1 MKRFLSCFLVLTLIA
16 ALLTGCGGGKGN
28 DGNGSNGDNSNS
40 SQIDNGNS
48 NNSNNSN
55 SSDNSS
61 GSSNSDSNAGSGEK
75 SAASNGESVVLK
87 YYFLTASGAMSDLP
101 MIQEKINEY
110 IEPLIGATVDMT
122 IINVGSYADQVGLM
136 VRTGEPVDLVFG
148 FQSEMLSYVAQSA
161 IRPLDDL
168 LEEYGQGIIDAVG
181 RDVLDSCKQQG
192 ALYSIPTLKDMA
204 TGRVFL
210 YNQAVADELGLD
222 FSNVK
227 TEKDLTEIFKM
238 VKEKTEL
245 VPFAGAG
252 GGNKIWE
259 NWSWDTLGDHLGVLM
274 DGGAEPVVVN
284 LFETDYY
291 KELATM
297 TREWYLN
304 NYLISDYA
312 TSEDTWSARMISKTC
327 FGAINANKPGGLV
340 EIENTVGYDLG
351 QVEILEEFA
360 MTGNVLNTNWMI
372 PTGSE
377 HPEKAMQF
385 LNLMY
390 SDPYVSS
397 LLINGIEDVHYTT
410 DADGFITRTPDS
422 GYVNSHPWAQG
433 NQFISKVYAGNDAD
447 VWEQQREYNE
457 NAKKSVAYGFIFD
470 NSNVTDEI
478 TACNNVLAKY
488 RASIECGSVDPEVAL
503 PEFNA
508 ELKTAGIDTIIAEK
522 QAQLNAWLADK

>member
-1 MKRFLSCFLVLTLIA
+1 MKRFFSSVLVLTLSA
-16 ALLTGCGGGKGN
+16 ALLTGCGG
-28 DGNGSNGDNSNS
+28 NGGDNTK
-40 SQIDNGNS
+40 G
-48 NNSNNSN
+48 
-55 SSDNSS
+55 S
-61 GSSNSDSNAGSGEK
+61 GGSTGSNSDSVENNGSG
-75 SAASNGESVVLK
+75 AGEDSVVLK
-87 YYFLTASGAMSDLP
+87 YYFLTASGATSDLP
-101 MIQEKINEY
+101 LIEEKLNEY
-110 IEPLIGATVDMT
+110 IEPIIGATVDMT
-122 IINVGSYADQVGLM
+122 LINVGSYADQVGLM

-148 FQSEMLSYVAQSA
+148 FQAEMLSYVSPGAVM
-161 IRPLDDL
+161 PLDDL
-168 LEEYGQGIIDAVG
+168 LAEYGQGIIDAVG
-181 RDVLDSCKQQG
+181 QDVLDSCKQQG
-192 ALYSIPTLKDMA
+192 VLYSIPTLKDMA
-204 TGRVFL
+204 AGRVFI
-210 YNQAVADELGLD
+210 YNQEVADELGLD

-227 TEKDLTEIFKM
+227 SEKDLTEIFEI
-238 VKEKTEL
+238 VKEKTDL

-259 NWSWDTLGDHLGVLM
+259 NWSWDTLGDQLGVLM

-291 KELATM
+291 KELVTM
-297 TREWYLN
+297 TRDWYLN
-304 NYLISDYA
+304 GYLISDYA
-312 TSEDTWSARMISKTC
+312 TSEDTWSARMINKTS

-397 LLINGIEDVHYTT
+397 LLINGIEGVHYTT
-410 DADGFITRTPDS
+410 DEDGFITTVPDS
-422 GYVNSHPWAQG
+422 GYINSHPWAQG

-447 VWEQQREYNE
+447 VWEQQEEYNK

-470 NSNVTDEI
+470 SSNVTNEI
-478 TACNNVLAKY
+478 TACNNVVAKY
-488 RASIECGSVDPEVAL
+488 RASLECGAVDPEVAL

-522 QAQLNAWLADK
+522 QRQLDEWLENNGASN

>member
-1 MKRFLSCFLVLTLIA
+1 MKKFLSCMLVISMSA
-16 ALLTGCGGGKGN
+16 ALVAGCGGNSGN
-28 DGNGSNGDNSNS
+28 GDGNSGGTD
-40 SQIDNGNS
+40 
-48 NNSNNSN
+48 
-55 SSDNSS
+55 SS
-61 GSSNSDSNAGSGEK
+61 GSTDSSAVTDNGGASAGEADAG
-75 SAASNGESVVLK
+75 ADTDNGESVELK
-87 YYFLTASGAMSDLP
+87 YYFLTASGSMSDLP
-101 MIQEKINEY
+101 MIEEALNEY

-148 FQSEMLSYVAQSA
+148 FQAEMLSYVSQSA
-161 IRPLDDL
+161 VLPLDDL
-168 LEEYGQGIIDAVG
+168 LEEYGQGIIEAVG

-192 ALYSIPTLKDMA
+192 VLYSIPTLKDMA
-204 TGRVFL
+204 AGRVFL

-227 TEKDLTEIFKM
+227 SEQDLTEIFAI
-238 VKEKTEL
+238 VKEKTDL

-252 GGNKIWE
+252 GANKIWE
-259 NWSWDTLGDHLGVLM
+259 NWSWDTLGDSLGVLM
-274 DGGAEPVVVN
+274 DGGAEPTVVN

-291 KELATM
+291 KELAM
-297 TREWYLN
+297 LSREWYLN
-304 NYLISDYA
+304 GYLISDYA
-312 TSEDTWSARMISKTC
+312 TSEDTWSARMINKTS

-340 EIENTVGYDLG
+340 EIQNTVGYELG

-397 LLINGIEDVHYTT
+397 LLINGIEGVHYTT
-410 DADGFITRTPDS
+410 DEDGFITSTPDS
-422 GYVNSHPWAQG
+422 GYINSHPWAQG

-447 VWEQQREYNE
+447 VWDQQREYNE
-457 NAKKSVAYGFIFD
+457 NARKSVAFGFVFD

-478 TACNNVLAKY
+478 TACNNVVAKY

-508 ELKTAGIDTIIAEK
+508 ELKSAGIDTIIAEK
-522 QAQLNAWLADK
+522 QAQLDAWLAQNEQ

>member
-1 MKRFLSCFLVLTLIA
+1 MKRFFSSVLVLTLSA
-16 ALLTGCGGGKGN
+16 ALLTGCGG
-28 DGNGSNGDNSNS
+28 NGGDNTK
-40 SQIDNGNS
+40 G
-48 NNSNNSN
+48 
-55 SSDNSS
+55 S
-61 GSSNSDSNAGSGEK
+61 GGSTGSNSDSVENNGSG
-75 SAASNGESVVLK
+75 AGEDSVVLK
-87 YYFLTASGAMSDLP
+87 YYFLTASGATSDLP
-101 MIQEKINEY
+101 LIEEKLNEY
-110 IEPLIGATVDMT
+110 IEPIIGATVDMT
-122 IINVGSYADQVGLM
+122 LINVGSYADQVGLM

-148 FQSEMLSYVAQSA
+148 FQAEMLSYVSQGAVM
-161 IRPLDDL
+161 PLDDL
-168 LEEYGQGIIDAVG
+168 LAEYGQGIIDAVG
-181 RDVLDSCKQQG
+181 QDVLDSCKQQG
-192 ALYSIPTLKDMA
+192 VLYSIPTLKDMA
-204 TGRVFL
+204 AGRVFI
-210 YNQAVADELGLD
+210 YNQEVADELGLD

-227 TEKDLTEIFKM
+227 SEKDLTEIFEI
-238 VKEKTEL
+238 VKEKTDL

-259 NWSWDTLGDHLGVLM
+259 NWSWDTLGDQLGVLM

-291 KELATM
+291 KELVTM
-297 TREWYLN
+297 TRDWYLN
-304 NYLISDYA
+304 GYLISDYA
-312 TSEDTWSARMISKTC
+312 TSEDTWSARMINKTS

-397 LLINGIEDVHYTT
+397 LLINGIEGVHYTT
-410 DADGFITRTPDS
+410 DEDGFITTVPDS
-422 GYVNSHPWAQG
+422 GYINSHPWAQG

-447 VWEQQREYNE
+447 VWEQQEEYNK

-470 NSNVTDEI
+470 SSNVTNEI
-478 TACNNVLAKY
+478 TACNNVVAKY
-488 RASIECGSVDPEVAL
+488 RASLECGAVDPEVAL

-522 QAQLNAWLADK
+522 QRQLDEWLENNGASN

>member
-1 MKRFLSCFLVLTLIA
+1 MKRFFSSVLVLTLSA
-16 ALLTGCGGGKGN
+16 ALLTGCGG
-28 DGNGSNGDNSNS
+28 NGGDNTK
-40 SQIDNGNS
+40 G
-48 NNSNNSN
+48 
-55 SSDNSS
+55 S
-61 GSSNSDSNAGSGEK
+61 GGSTGSNSDSVENNGNGAGED
-75 SAASNGESVVLK
+75 SVVLK
-87 YYFLTASGAMSDLP
+87 YYFLTASGATSDLP
-101 MIQEKINEY
+101 LIEEKLNEY
-110 IEPLIGATVDMT
+110 IEPIIGATVDMT
-122 IINVGSYADQVGLM
+122 LINVGSYADQVGLM

-148 FQSEMLSYVAQSA
+148 FQAEMLSYVSQGAVM
-161 IRPLDDL
+161 PLDDL
-168 LEEYGQGIIDAVG
+168 LAEYGQGIIDAVG
-181 RDVLDSCKQQG
+181 QDVLDSCKQQG
-192 ALYSIPTLKDMA
+192 VLYSIPTLKDMA
-204 TGRVFL
+204 AGRVFI
-210 YNQAVADELGLD
+210 YNQEVADELGLD

-227 TEKDLTEIFKM
+227 SEKDLTEIFEI
-238 VKEKTEL
+238 VKEKTDL

-259 NWSWDTLGDHLGVLM
+259 NWSWDTLCDQLGVLM

-291 KELATM
+291 KELVTM
-297 TREWYLN
+297 TRDWYLN
-304 NYLISDYA
+304 GYLISDYA
-312 TSEDTWSARMISKTC
+312 TSEDTWSARMINKTS

-385 LNLMY
+385 LDLMY

-397 LLINGIEDVHYTT
+397 LLINGIEGVHYTT
-410 DADGFITRTPDS
+410 DEDGFITTVPDS
-422 GYVNSHPWAQG
+422 GYINSHPWAQG

-447 VWEQQREYNE
+447 VWEQQEEYNK

-470 NSNVTDEI
+470 SSNVTNEI
-478 TACNNVLAKY
+478 TACNNVVAKY
-488 RASIECGSVDPEVAL
+488 RASLECGAVDPEVAL

-522 QAQLNAWLADK
+522 QRQLDEWLENNGASN

>member
-1 MKRFLSCFLVLTLIA
+1 MKRFFSSVLVLTLSA
-16 ALLTGCGGGKGN
+16 ALLTGCGG
-28 DGNGSNGDNSNS
+28 NGGDNTK
-40 SQIDNGNS
+40 G
-48 NNSNNSN
+48 
-55 SSDNSS
+55 S
-61 GSSNSDSNAGSGEK
+61 GGSTGSNSDSVENNGSG
-75 SAASNGESVVLK
+75 AGEDSVVLK
-87 YYFLTASGAMSDLP
+87 YYFLTASGATSDLP
-101 MIQEKINEY
+101 LIEEKLNEY
-110 IEPLIGATVDMT
+110 IEPIIGATVDMT
-122 IINVGSYADQVGLM
+122 LINVGSYADQVGLM

-148 FQSEMLSYVAQSA
+148 FQAEMLSYVSQGAVM
-161 IRPLDDL
+161 PLDDL
-168 LEEYGQGIIDAVG
+168 LAEYGQGIIDAVG
-181 RDVLDSCKQQG
+181 QDVLDSCKQQG
-192 ALYSIPTLKDMA
+192 VLYSIPTLKDMA
-204 TGRVFL
+204 AGRVFI
-210 YNQAVADELGLD
+210 YNQEVADELGLD

-227 TEKDLTEIFKM
+227 SEKDLTEIFEI
-238 VKEKTEL
+238 VKEKTDL

-259 NWSWDTLGDHLGVLM
+259 NWSWDTLGDQLGVLM

-291 KELATM
+291 KELVTM
-297 TREWYLN
+297 TRDWYLN
-304 NYLISDYA
+304 GYLISDYA
-312 TSEDTWSARMISKTC
+312 TSEDTWSARMINKTS

-385 LNLMY
+385 LDLMY

-397 LLINGIEDVHYTT
+397 LLINGIEGVHYTA
-410 DADGFITRTPDS
+410 DEDGFITTVPDS
-422 GYVNSHPWAQG
+422 GYINSHPWAQG

-447 VWEQQREYNE
+447 VWEQQEEYNK

-470 NSNVTDEI
+470 SSNVTNEI
-478 TACNNVLAKY
+478 TACNNVVAKY
-488 RASIECGSVDPEVAL
+488 RASLECGAVDPEVAV

-522 QAQLNAWLADK
+522 QRQLDEWLENNGASN

>member
-1 MKRFLSCFLVLTLIA
+1 MKRFFSSVLVLTLSA
-16 ALLTGCGGGKGN
+16 ALLTGCGG
-28 DGNGSNGDNSNS
+28 NGGDNTK
-40 SQIDNGNS
+40 G
-48 NNSNNSN
+48 
-55 SSDNSS
+55 S
-61 GSSNSDSNAGSGEK
+61 GGSTGSNSDSVENNGNGAGED
-75 SAASNGESVVLK
+75 SVVLK
-87 YYFLTASGAMSDLP
+87 YYFLTASGATSDLP
-101 MIQEKINEY
+101 LIEEKLNEY
-110 IEPLIGATVDMT
+110 IEPIIGATVDMT
-122 IINVGSYADQVGLM
+122 LINVGSYADQVGLM

-148 FQSEMLSYVAQSA
+148 FQAEMLSYVSQGAV
-161 IRPLDDL
+161 IPLDDL
-168 LEEYGQGIIDAVG
+168 LAEYGQGIIDAVG
-181 RDVLDSCKQQG
+181 QDVLDSCKQQG
-192 ALYSIPTLKDMA
+192 VLYSIPTLKDMA
-204 TGRVFL
+204 AGRVFI
-210 YNQAVADELGLD
+210 YNQEVADELGLD

-227 TEKDLTEIFKM
+227 SEKDLTEIFEI
-238 VKEKTEL
+238 VKEKTDL

-259 NWSWDTLGDHLGVLM
+259 NWSWDTLGDQLGVLM

-291 KELATM
+291 KELVTM

-304 NYLISDYA
+304 GYLISDYA
-312 TSEDTWSARMISKTC
+312 TSEDTWSARMINKTS

-397 LLINGIEDVHYTT
+397 LLINGIEGVHYTT
-410 DADGFITRTPDS
+410 DEDGFITTVPDS
-422 GYVNSHPWAQG
+422 GYINSHPWAQG

-447 VWEQQREYNE
+447 VWEQQEEYNK

-470 NSNVTDEI
+470 SSNVTNEI
-478 TACNNVLAKY
+478 TACNNVVAKY
-488 RASIECGSVDPEVAL
+488 RASLECGAVDPEVAL

-522 QAQLNAWLADK
+522 QRQLDEWLENNGASN

>member
-1 MKRFLSCFLVLTLIA
+1 MKRFFSSVLVLTLSA
-16 ALLTGCGGGKGN
+16 ALLTGCGG
-28 DGNGSNGDNSNS
+28 NGGDNTK
-40 SQIDNGNS
+40 G
-48 NNSNNSN
+48 
-55 SSDNSS
+55 S
-61 GSSNSDSNAGSGEK
+61 GGSTGSNSDSVENNGSG
-75 SAASNGESVVLK
+75 AGEDSVVLK
-87 YYFLTASGAMSDLP
+87 YYFLTASGATSDLP
-101 MIQEKINEY
+101 LIEEKLNEY
-110 IEPLIGATVDMT
+110 IEPIIGATVDMT
-122 IINVGSYADQVGLM
+122 LINVGSYADQVGLM

-148 FQSEMLSYVAQSA
+148 FQAEMLSYVSQGAVM
-161 IRPLDDL
+161 PLDDL
-168 LEEYGQGIIDAVG
+168 LAEYGQGIIDAVG
-181 RDVLDSCKQQG
+181 QDVLDSCKQQG
-192 ALYSIPTLKDMA
+192 VLYSIPTLKDMA
-204 TGRVFL
+204 AGRVFI
-210 YNQAVADELGLD
+210 YNQEVADELGID

-227 TEKDLTEIFKM
+227 SEKDLTEIFET
-238 VKEKTEL
+238 VKEKTDL

-259 NWSWDTLGDHLGVLM
+259 NWSWDTLGDQLGVLM

-291 KELATM
+291 KELVTM

-304 NYLISDYA
+304 GYLISDYA
-312 TSEDTWSARMISKTC
+312 TSEDTWSARMINKTS

-397 LLINGIEDVHYTT
+397 LLINGIEGVHYTA
-410 DADGFITRTPDS
+410 DEDGFITTVPDS
-422 GYVNSHPWAQG
+422 GYINSHPWAQG

-447 VWEQQREYNE
+447 VWEQQEEYNK

-470 NSNVTDEI
+470 SSNVTNEI
-478 TACNNVLAKY
+478 TACNNVVAKY
-488 RASIECGSVDPEVAL
+488 RASLECGAVDPEVAL

-522 QAQLNAWLADK
+522 QRQLDEWLENNGASN

>member
-1 MKRFLSCFLVLTLIA
+1 MKRFFSSVLVLTLSA
-16 ALLTGCGGGKGN
+16 ALLTGCGG
-28 DGNGSNGDNSNS
+28 NGGDNTK
-40 SQIDNGNS
+40 G
-48 NNSNNSN
+48 
-55 SSDNSS
+55 S
-61 GSSNSDSNAGSGEK
+61 GGSTGSNSDSVENNGSG
-75 SAASNGESVVLK
+75 AGEDSVVLK
-87 YYFLTASGAMSDLP
+87 YYFLTASGATSDLP
-101 MIQEKINEY
+101 LIEEKLNEY
-110 IEPLIGATVDMT
+110 IEPIIGATVDMT
-122 IINVGSYADQVGLM
+122 LINVGSYADQVGLM

-148 FQSEMLSYVAQSA
+148 FQAEMLSYVSQGAVM
-161 IRPLDDL
+161 PLDDL
-168 LEEYGQGIIDAVG
+168 LAEYGQGIIDAVG
-181 RDVLDSCKQQG
+181 QDVLDSCKQQG
-192 ALYSIPTLKDMA
+192 VLYSIPTLKDMA
-204 TGRVFL
+204 AGRVFI
-210 YNQAVADELGLD
+210 YNQEVADELGLD

-227 TEKDLTEIFKM
+227 SEKDLTEIFEI
-238 VKEKTEL
+238 VKEKTDL

-259 NWSWDTLGDHLGVLM
+259 NWSWDTLGDQLGVLM

-291 KELATM
+291 KELVTM
-297 TREWYLN
+297 TRDWYLN
-304 NYLISDYA
+304 GYLISDYA
-312 TSEDTWSARMISKTC
+312 TSEDTWSARMINKTS

-397 LLINGIEDVHYTT
+397 LLINGIEGVHYTA
-410 DADGFITRTPDS
+410 DEDGFITTVPDS
-422 GYVNSHPWAQG
+422 GYINSHPWAQG

-447 VWEQQREYNE
+447 VWEQQEEYNK

-470 NSNVTDEI
+470 SSNVTNEI
-478 TACNNVLAKY
+478 TACNNVVAKY
-488 RASIECGSVDPEVAL
+488 RASLECGAVDPEVAV

-522 QAQLNAWLADK
+522 QRQLDEWLENNGASN

>member
-1 MKRFLSCFLVLTLIA
+1 MKRFFSSVLVLTLSA
-16 ALLTGCGGGKGN
+16 ALLTGCGG
-28 DGNGSNGDNSNS
+28 NGGDNTK
-40 SQIDNGNS
+40 G
-48 NNSNNSN
+48 
-55 SSDNSS
+55 S
-61 GSSNSDSNAGSGEK
+61 GGSTGSNSDSVENNGNGAGED
-75 SAASNGESVVLK
+75 SVVLK
-87 YYFLTASGAMSDLP
+87 YYFLTASGATSDLP
-101 MIQEKINEY
+101 LIEEKLNEY
-110 IEPLIGATVDMT
+110 IEPIIGATVDMT
-122 IINVGSYADQVGLM
+122 LINVGSYADQVGLM

-148 FQSEMLSYVAQSA
+148 FQAEMLSYVSQGAVM
-161 IRPLDDL
+161 PLDDL
-168 LEEYGQGIIDAVG
+168 LAEYGQGIIDAVG
-181 RDVLDSCKQQG
+181 QDVLDSCKQQG
-192 ALYSIPTLKDMA
+192 VLYSIPTLKDMA
-204 TGRVFL
+204 AGRVFI
-210 YNQAVADELGLD
+210 YNQEVADELGLD

-227 TEKDLTEIFKM
+227 SEKDLTEIFEI
-238 VKEKTEL
+238 VKEKTDL

-259 NWSWDTLGDHLGVLM
+259 NWSWDTLGDQLGVLM

-291 KELATM
+291 KELVTM
-297 TREWYLN
+297 TRDWYLN
-304 NYLISDYA
+304 GYLISDYA
-312 TSEDTWSARMISKTC
+312 TSEDTWSARMINKTS

-385 LNLMY
+385 LDLMY

-397 LLINGIEDVHYTT
+397 LLINGIEGVHYTT
-410 DADGFITRTPDS
+410 DEDGFITTVPDS
-422 GYVNSHPWAQG
+422 GYINSHPWAQG

-447 VWEQQREYNE
+447 VWEQQEEYNK

-470 NSNVTDEI
+470 SSNVTNEI
-478 TACNNVLAKY
+478 TACNNVVAKY
-488 RASIECGSVDPEVAL
+488 RASLECGAVDPEVAL

-522 QAQLNAWLADK
+522 QRQLDEWLENNGASN

>member
-1 MKRFLSCFLVLTLIA
+1 MKRFFSSVLVLTLSA
-16 ALLTGCGGGKGN
+16 ALLTGCGG
-28 DGNGSNGDNSNS
+28 NGGDNTK
-40 SQIDNGNS
+40 G
-48 NNSNNSN
+48 
-55 SSDNSS
+55 S
-61 GSSNSDSNAGSGEK
+61 GGSTGSNSDSVENNGNGAGED
-75 SAASNGESVVLK
+75 SVVLK
-87 YYFLTASGAMSDLP
+87 YYFLTASGATSDLP
-101 MIQEKINEY
+101 LIEEKLNEY
-110 IEPLIGATVDMT
+110 IEPIIGATVDMT
-122 IINVGSYADQVGLM
+122 LINVGSYADQVGLM

-148 FQSEMLSYVAQSA
+148 FQAEMLSYVSQGAVM
-161 IRPLDDL
+161 PLDDL
-168 LEEYGQGIIDAVG
+168 LAEYGQGIIDAVG
-181 RDVLDSCKQQG
+181 QDVLDSCKQQG
-192 ALYSIPTLKDMA
+192 VLYSIPTLKDMA
-204 TGRVFL
+204 AGRVFI
-210 YNQAVADELGLD
+210 YNQEVADELGLD

-227 TEKDLTEIFKM
+227 SEKDLTEIFEI
-238 VKEKTEL
+238 VKEKTDL

-259 NWSWDTLGDHLGVLM
+259 NWSWDTLGDQLCVLM

-291 KELATM
+291 KELVTM
-297 TREWYLN
+297 TRDWYLN
-304 NYLISDYA
+304 GYLISDYA
-312 TSEDTWSARMISKTC
+312 TSEDTWSARMINKTS

-385 LNLMY
+385 LDLMY

-397 LLINGIEDVHYTT
+397 LLINGIEGVHYTT
-410 DADGFITRTPDS
+410 DEDGFITTVPDS
-422 GYVNSHPWAQG
+422 GYINSHPWAQG

-447 VWEQQREYNE
+447 VWEQQEEYNK

-470 NSNVTDEI
+470 SSNVTNEI
-478 TACNNVLAKY
+478 TACNNVVAKY
-488 RASIECGSVDPEVAL
+488 RASLECGAVDPEVAL

-522 QAQLNAWLADK
+522 QRQLDEWLENNGASN

>member
-1 MKRFLSCFLVLTLIA
+1 MKRFFSSVLVLTLSA
-16 ALLTGCGGGKGN
+16 ALLTGCGG
-28 DGNGSNGDNSNS
+28 NGGDNTK
-40 SQIDNGNS
+40 G
-48 NNSNNSN
+48 
-55 SSDNSS
+55 S
-61 GSSNSDSNAGSGEK
+61 GGSTGSNSDSVENNGNGAGED
-75 SAASNGESVVLK
+75 SVVLK
-87 YYFLTASGAMSDLP
+87 YYFLTASGATSDLP
-101 MIQEKINEY
+101 LIEEKLNEY
-110 IEPLIGATVDMT
+110 IEPIIGATVDMT
-122 IINVGSYADQVGLM
+122 LINVGSYADQVGLM

-148 FQSEMLSYVAQSA
+148 FQAEMLSYVSQGAVM
-161 IRPLDDL
+161 PLDDL
-168 LEEYGQGIIDAVG
+168 LAEYGQGIIDAVG
-181 RDVLDSCKQQG
+181 QDVLDSCKQQG
-192 ALYSIPTLKDMA
+192 VLYSIPTLKDMA
-204 TGRVFL
+204 AGRVFI
-210 YNQAVADELGLD
+210 YNQEVADELGLD

-227 TEKDLTEIFKM
+227 SEKDLTEIFEI
-238 VKEKTEL
+238 VKEKTDL

-259 NWSWDTLGDHLGVLM
+259 NWSWDTLGDQLGVLM

-291 KELATM
+291 KELVTM
-297 TREWYLN
+297 TRDWYLN
-304 NYLISDYA
+304 GYLISDYA
-312 TSEDTWSARMISKTC
+312 TSEDTWSARMINKTS

-385 LNLMY
+385 LDLMY

-397 LLINGIEDVHYTT
+397 LLINGIEGVHYTA
-410 DADGFITRTPDS
+410 DEDGFITTVPDS
-422 GYVNSHPWAQG
+422 GYINSHPWAQG

-447 VWEQQREYNE
+447 VWEQQEEYNK

-470 NSNVTDEI
+470 SSNVTNEI
-478 TACNNVLAKY
+478 TACNNVVAKY
-488 RASIECGSVDPEVAL
+488 RASLECGAVDPEVAL

-522 QAQLNAWLADK
+522 QRQLDEWLENNGASN

>member
-1 MKRFLSCFLVLTLIA
+1 MKRFFSSVLVLTLSA
-16 ALLTGCGGGKGN
+16 ALLTGCGG
-28 DGNGSNGDNSNS
+28 NGGDNTK
-40 SQIDNGNS
+40 G
-48 NNSNNSN
+48 
-55 SSDNSS
+55 S
-61 GSSNSDSNAGSGEK
+61 GGSTGSNSDSVENNGNGAGED
-75 SAASNGESVVLK
+75 SVVLK
-87 YYFLTASGAMSDLP
+87 YYFLTASGATSDLP
-101 MIQEKINEY
+101 LIEEKLNEY
-110 IEPLIGATVDMT
+110 IEPIIGATVDMT
-122 IINVGSYADQVGLM
+122 LINVGSYADQVGLM

-148 FQSEMLSYVAQSA
+148 FQAEMLSYVSQGAVM
-161 IRPLDDL
+161 PLDDL
-168 LEEYGQGIIDAVG
+168 LAEYGQGIIDAVG
-181 RDVLDSCKQQG
+181 QDVLDSCKQQG
-192 ALYSIPTLKDMA
+192 VLYSIPTLKDMA
-204 TGRVFL
+204 AGRVFI
-210 YNQAVADELGLD
+210 YNQEVADELGLD

-227 TEKDLTEIFKM
+227 SEKDLTEIFEI
-238 VKEKTEL
+238 VKEKTDL

-259 NWSWDTLGDHLGVLM
+259 NWSWDTLGDQLGVLM

-291 KELATM
+291 KELVTM

-304 NYLISDYA
+304 GYLISDYA
-312 TSEDTWSARMISKTC
+312 TSEDTWSARMINKTS

-385 LNLMY
+385 LDLMY

-397 LLINGIEDVHYTT
+397 LLINGIEGVHYTT
-410 DADGFITRTPDS
+410 DEDGFITTVPDS
-422 GYVNSHPWAQG
+422 GYINSHPWAQG

-447 VWEQQREYNE
+447 VWEQQEEYNK

-470 NSNVTDEI
+470 SSNVTNEI
-478 TACNNVLAKY
+478 TACNNVVAKY
-488 RASIECGSVDPEVAL
+488 RASLECGAVDPEVAL

-522 QAQLNAWLADK
+522 QRQLDEWLENNGASN

>member
-1 MKRFLSCFLVLTLIA
+1 MKRFFSSVLVLTLSA
-16 ALLTGCGGGKGN
+16 ALLTGCGG
-28 DGNGSNGDNSNS
+28 NGGDNTK
-40 SQIDNGNS
+40 G
-48 NNSNNSN
+48 
-55 SSDNSS
+55 S
-61 GSSNSDSNAGSGEK
+61 GGSTGSNSDSAENNGSASGED
-75 SAASNGESVVLK
+75 SVVLK
-87 YYFLTASGAMSDLP
+87 YYFLTASGATSDLP
-101 MIQEKINEY
+101 LIEEKLNEY

-122 IINVGSYADQVGLM
+122 LINVGSYADQVGLM

-148 FQSEMLSYVAQSA
+148 FQAEMLSYVSQGAVM
-161 IRPLDDL
+161 PLDDL
-168 LEEYGQGIIDAVG
+168 LAEYGQGIIDAVG
-181 RDVLDSCKQQG
+181 QDVLDSCKQQG
-192 ALYSIPTLKDMA
+192 VLYSIPSLKDMA
-204 TGRVFL
+204 AGRVFI
-210 YNQAVADELGLD
+210 YNQEVADELGID

-227 TEKDLTEIFKM
+227 SEKDLTEIFEI
-238 VKEKTEL
+238 VKEKTDL

-259 NWSWDTLGDHLGVLM
+259 NWSWDTLGDQLGVLM

-291 KELATM
+291 KELVTM

-304 NYLISDYA
+304 GYLISDYA
-312 TSEDTWSARMISKTC
+312 TSEDTWSARMINKTS

-397 LLINGIEDVHYTT
+397 LLINGIEGVHYTT
-410 DADGFITRTPDS
+410 DEDGFITTVPDS
-422 GYVNSHPWAQG
+422 GYINSHPWAQG

-447 VWEQQREYNE
+447 VWEQQEEYNK
-457 NAKKSVAYGFIFD
+457 NAQKSVAYGFIFD
-470 NSNVTDEI
+470 SSNVTNEI
-478 TACNNVLAKY
+478 TACNNVVAKY
-488 RASIECGSVDPEVAL
+488 RASLECGAVDPEVAL

-522 QAQLNAWLADK
+522 QRQLDEWLANNGASN

>member
-1 MKRFLSCFLVLTLIA
+1 MKRFFSSVLVLTLSA
-16 ALLTGCGGGKGN
+16 ALLTGCGG
-28 DGNGSNGDNSNS
+28 NGGDNTK
-40 SQIDNGNS
+40 G
-48 NNSNNSN
+48 
-55 SSDNSS
+55 S
-61 GSSNSDSNAGSGEK
+61 GGSTGSNSDSVENNGSG
-75 SAASNGESVVLK
+75 AGEDSVVLK
-87 YYFLTASGAMSDLP
+87 YYFLTASGATSDLP
-101 MIQEKINEY
+101 LIEEKLNEY
-110 IEPLIGATVDMT
+110 IEPIIGATVDMT
-122 IINVGSYADQVGLM
+122 LINVGSYADQVGLM

-148 FQSEMLSYVAQSA
+148 FQAEMLSYVSQGAV
-161 IRPLDDL
+161 IPLDDL
-168 LEEYGQGIIDAVG
+168 LAEYGQGIIDAVG
-181 RDVLDSCKQQG
+181 QDVLDSCKQQG
-192 ALYSIPTLKDMA
+192 VLYSIPTLKDMA
-204 TGRVFL
+204 AGRVFI
-210 YNQAVADELGLD
+210 YNQEVADELGLD

-227 TEKDLTEIFKM
+227 SEKDLTEIFEI
-238 VKEKTEL
+238 VKEKTDL

-259 NWSWDTLGDHLGVLM
+259 NWSWDTLSDQLGVLM

-291 KELATM
+291 KELVTM
-297 TREWYLN
+297 TRDWYLN
-304 NYLISDYA
+304 GYLISDYA
-312 TSEDTWSARMISKTC
+312 TSEDTWSARMINKTS

-397 LLINGIEDVHYTT
+397 LLINGIEGVHYTT
-410 DADGFITRTPDS
+410 DEDGFITTVPDS
-422 GYVNSHPWAQG
+422 GYINSHPWAQG

-447 VWEQQREYNE
+447 VWEQQEEYNK

-470 NSNVTDEI
+470 SSNVTNEI
-478 TACNNVLAKY
+478 TACNNVVAKY
-488 RASIECGSVDPEVAL
+488 RASLECGAVDPEVAL

-522 QAQLNAWLADK
+522 QRQLDEWLENNGASN

>member
-1 MKRFLSCFLVLTLIA
+1 MKRFFSSVLVLTLSA
-16 ALLTGCGGGKGN
+16 ALLTGCGG
-28 DGNGSNGDNSNS
+28 NGGDNTK
-40 SQIDNGNS
+40 G
-48 NNSNNSN
+48 
-55 SSDNSS
+55 S
-61 GSSNSDSNAGSGEK
+61 GGSTGSNSDSVENNGNGAGED
-75 SAASNGESVVLK
+75 SVVLK
-87 YYFLTASGAMSDLP
+87 YYFLTASGATSDLP
-101 MIQEKINEY
+101 LIEEKLNEY
-110 IEPLIGATVDMT
+110 IEPIIGATVDMT
-122 IINVGSYADQVGLM
+122 LINVGSYADQVGLM

-148 FQSEMLSYVAQSA
+148 FQAEMLSYVSQGAVM
-161 IRPLDDL
+161 PLDDL
-168 LEEYGQGIIDAVG
+168 LAEYGQGIIDAVG
-181 RDVLDSCKQQG
+181 QDVLDSCKQQG
-192 ALYSIPTLKDMA
+192 VLYSIPTLKDMA
-204 TGRVFL
+204 AGRVFI
-210 YNQAVADELGLD
+210 YNQEVADELGLD

-227 TEKDLTEIFKM
+227 SEKDLTEIFEI
-238 VKEKTEL
+238 VKVKTDL

-259 NWSWDTLGDHLGVLM
+259 NWSWDTLGDQLGVLM

-291 KELATM
+291 KELVTM
-297 TREWYLN
+297 TRDWYLN
-304 NYLISDYA
+304 GYLISDYA
-312 TSEDTWSARMISKTC
+312 TSEDTWSARMINKTS

-397 LLINGIEDVHYTT
+397 LLINGIEGVHYTA
-410 DADGFITRTPDS
+410 DEDGFITTVPDS
-422 GYVNSHPWAQG
+422 GYINSHPWAQG

-447 VWEQQREYNE
+447 VWEQQEEYNK

-470 NSNVTDEI
+470 SSNVTNEI
-478 TACNNVLAKY
+478 TACNNVVAKY
-488 RASIECGSVDPEVAL
+488 RASLECGAVDPEVAL

-522 QAQLNAWLADK
+522 QRQLDEWLENNGASN

>member
-1 MKRFLSCFLVLTLIA
+1 MKRFLSCLLVLTMIVTLFA
-16 ALLTGCGGGKGN
+16 GCGGGNGSSGN
-28 DGNGSNGDNSNS
+28 SANSSSGNGGTSNGDSKTK
-40 SQIDNGNS
+40 DDGNTA
-48 NNSNNSN
+48 
-55 SSDNSS
+55 SS
-61 GSSNSDSNAGSGEK
+61 GDTVSAGDNTGGNAD
-75 SAASNGESVVLK
+75 ASNGESVVLK

-101 MIQEKINEY
+101 LIEEKINEY
-110 IEPLIGATVDMT
+110 VEPLIGATVDMT

-148 FQSEMLSYVAQSA
+148 FQSEMLSYVAQGA
-161 IRPLDDL
+161 VAPLDDL
-168 LEEYGQGIIDAVG
+168 LEEYGQGIIEAVG
-181 RDVLDSCKQQG
+181 RDVLDSCKQHG

-227 TEKDLTEIFKM
+227 SEKDLTAIFEI
-238 VKEKTEL
+238 VKEKTDL

-259 NWSWDTLGDHLGVLM
+259 NWAWDNLGDHLGVLM
-274 DGGAEPVVVN
+274 DGGAKPEVVN

-291 KELATM
+291 KELVTM
-297 TREWYLN
+297 TRDWYQKG
-304 NYLISDYA
+304 YLISDYA
-312 TSEDTWSARMISKTC
+312 TSEDTWSARMISKTS

-377 HPEKAMQF
+377 HKEKAMQF

-397 LLINGIEDVHYTT
+397 LLCNGIEGVHYTT

-422 GYVNSHPWAQG
+422 GYINSHPWAQG

-447 VWEQQREYNE
+447 VWEQQRAYNE

-478 TACNNVLAKY
+478 TACNNVLSKY

-508 ELKTAGIDTIIAEK
+508 ELKSAGIDTIIAEK
-522 QAQLNAWLADK
+522 QAQLNAWLAAK

>member
-1 MKRFLSCFLVLTLIA
+1 MKRFFSSVLVLTLSA
-16 ALLTGCGGGKGN
+16 ALLTGCGG
-28 DGNGSNGDNSNS
+28 NGGDNTK
-40 SQIDNGNS
+40 G
-48 NNSNNSN
+48 
-55 SSDNSS
+55 S
-61 GSSNSDSNAGSGEK
+61 GGSTGSNSDSVENNGNGAGED
-75 SAASNGESVVLK
+75 SVVLK
-87 YYFLTASGAMSDLP
+87 YYFLTASGATSDLP
-101 MIQEKINEY
+101 LIEEKLNEY
-110 IEPLIGATVDMT
+110 IEPIIGATVDMT
-122 IINVGSYADQVGLM
+122 LINVGSYADQVGLM

-148 FQSEMLSYVAQSA
+148 FQAEMLSYVSQGAVM
-161 IRPLDDL
+161 PLDDL
-168 LEEYGQGIIDAVG
+168 LAEYGQGIIDAVG
-181 RDVLDSCKQQG
+181 QDVLDSCKQQG
-192 ALYSIPTLKDMA
+192 VLYSIPTLKDMA
-204 TGRVFL
+204 AGRVFI
-210 YNQAVADELGLD
+210 YNQEVADELGLD

-227 TEKDLTEIFKM
+227 SEKDLTEIFEI
-238 VKEKTEL
+238 VKEKTDL

-259 NWSWDTLGDHLGVLM
+259 NWSWDTLGDQLGVLM

-291 KELATM
+291 KELVTM
-297 TREWYLN
+297 TRDWYLN
-304 NYLISDYA
+304 GYLISDYA
-312 TSEDTWSARMISKTC
+312 TSEDTWSARMINKTS

-377 HPEKAMQF
+377 YPEKAMQF

-397 LLINGIEDVHYTT
+397 LLINGIEGVHYTT
-410 DADGFITRTPDS
+410 DEDGFITTVPDS
-422 GYVNSHPWAQG
+422 GYINSHPWAQG

-447 VWEQQREYNE
+447 VWEQQEEYNK

-470 NSNVTDEI
+470 SSNVTNEI
-478 TACNNVLAKY
+478 TACNNVVAKY
-488 RASIECGSVDPEVAL
+488 RASLECGAVDPEVAL

-522 QAQLNAWLADK
+522 QRQLDEWLENNGASN